1 MSTKNITKTVIKSAK
16 PAKKTS
22 NLVVPLDP
30 KLKKIVQL
38 ILAELGLNQSQLV
51 TSLYKEVARTRKIP
65 LSFDLKDEWVN
76 AREATPEEAKAIQ
89 EGLDSGVASEEEV
102 ADLEKLLGI
111 KLSY

>member
-1 MSTKNITKTVIKSAK
+1 MTTATITKTTSKT
-16 PAKKTS
+16 KKTS

-30 KLKKIVQL
+30 KLKKVVQS

-65 LSFDLKDEWVN
+65 LSFDLTDEWAN

-89 EGLDSGVASEEEV
+89 EGLDSGVASAEEV